1 MLKNDKL
8 DALIIMSGDV
18 LIKKNYEL
26 YQNTDVSGVIKPKS
40 LDRRVMRNINRENR
54 KKEYGNLYK
63 YFGRCAVLILVVCTV
78 SFAVMM
84 SVEAVRSAVWN
95 AIIEFFDDYL
105 SISYVMDSEVPD
117 KIEQKSEPEIERPEW
132 EKQVVAD
139 NNCMYVV
146 VYRENGEKIIT
157 YMQRVIDENNTLFD
171 NENTEIQNIKI
182 GEMSAVLM
190 FRTDMQT
197 YSLSWSDGRYE
208 YSLEA
213 HSSEITKE
221 DLISFAKTLR

>member
-63 YFGRCAVLILVVCTV
+63 YLRRCAVLILVVCTV

-84 SVEAVRSAVWN
+84 SVEAVRRDV
-95 AIIEFFDDYL
+95 Y
-105 SISYVMDSEVPD
+105 
-117 KIEQKSEPEIERPEW
+117 KR
-132 EKQVVAD
+132 QV
-139 NNCMYVV
+139 
-146 VYRENGEKIIT
+146 
-157 YMQRVIDENNTLFD
+157 
-171 NENTEIQNIKI
+171 
-182 GEMSAVLM
+182 
-190 FRTDMQT
+190 
-197 YSLSWSDGRYE
+197 
-208 YSLEA
+208 
-213 HSSEITKE
+213 
-221 DLISFAKTLR
+221 SFILPRKN

>member
-63 YFGRCAVLILVVCTV
+63 YLRRCAVLILVVCTV

-105 SISYVMDSEVPD
+105 SITYVMDSEVPD
-117 KIEQKSEPEIERPEW
+117 KIEQKSEPEIGRPEW

-139 NNCMYVV
+139 NNSMYVV

-157 YMQRVIDENNTLFD
+157 YMQRVIDENNTWFD

-208 YSLEA
+208 YSLES

>member
-105 SISYVMDSEVPD
+105 SITYVMDSEVPD
-117 KIEQKSEPEIERPEW
+117 KIEQKSEPEIGRPEW

-139 NNCMYVV
+139 NNSMYVV

-157 YMQRVIDENNTLFD
+157 YMQRVIDENNTWFD

-208 YSLEA
+208 YSLES

>member
-18 LIKKNYEL
+18 LIKKNYEM

-63 YFGRCAVLILVVCTV
+63 YLRRCAVLILVVCTV

-117 KIEQKSEPEIERPEW
+117 KIEQKSEPEIGRPEW

-139 NNCMYVV
+139 NNSMYVV

-157 YMQRVIDENNTLFD
+157 YMQRVIDENNTWFD

-208 YSLEA
+208 YSLES

>member
-26 YQNTDVSGVIKPKS
+26 YQNTDVSGVIRPKS
-40 LDRRVMRNINRENR
+40 LDRRVMRNINREKR
-54 KKEYGNLYK
+54 KKEHGNLYK
-63 YFGRCAVLILVVCTV
+63 YLRRCAVLILVVCTV

-117 KIEQKSEPEIERPEW
+117 KIEQKSEPEIGRPEW

-139 NNCMYVV
+139 NNGMYVV

-157 YMQRVIDENNTLFD
+157 YMQRVIDENNTWFD

-208 YSLEA
+208 YSLES

>member
-63 YFGRCAVLILVVCTV
+63 YLRRCAVLILVVCTV

-117 KIEQKSEPEIERPEW
+117 KIEQKSEPEIGRPEW

-139 NNCMYVV
+139 NNGMYVV

-157 YMQRVIDENNTLFD
+157 YMQRVIDENNTWFD

-208 YSLEA
+208 YSLES

>member
-40 LDRRVMRNINRENR
+40 LDRRVIRNINRENR

-63 YFGRCAVLILVVCTV
+63 YLRRCAVLILVVCTV

-117 KIEQKSEPEIERPEW
+117 KIEQKSEPEIGRPEW

-139 NNCMYVV
+139 NNSMYVV

-157 YMQRVIDENNTLFD
+157 YMQRVIDENNTWFD

-208 YSLEA
+208 YSLES

>member
-117 KIEQKSEPEIERPEW
+117 KIEQKSELEIGRPEW

-139 NNCMYVV
+139 NNSMYVV

-157 YMQRVIDENNTLFD
+157 YMQRVIDESINQPIKLKSTL
-171 NENTEIQNIKI
+171 K
-182 GEMSAVLM
+182 
-190 FRTDMQT
+190 
-197 YSLSWSDGRYE
+197 
-208 YSLEA
+208 
-213 HSSEITKE
+213 SSHLWPFII
-221 DLISFAKTLR
+221 L

>member
-63 YFGRCAVLILVVCTV
+63 YLRRCAVLILVVCTV

-105 SISYVMDSEVPD
+105 SITYVMDSEVPD
-117 KIEQKSEPEIERPEW
+117 KIEQKSEPEIGRPEW

-139 NNCMYVV
+139 NNSMYVV

-157 YMQRVIDENNTLFD
+157 YMQRVIDENNTWFD

-182 GEMSAVLM
+182 GEMSAVLV

-208 YSLEA
+208 YSLES

>member
-40 LDRRVMRNINRENR
+40 LDRRVIRNINRENR

-63 YFGRCAVLILVVCTV
+63 YLRRCAVLILVVCTV

-117 KIEQKSEPEIERPEW
+117 KIEQKSEPEIGRPEW
-132 EKQVVAD
+132 EKQIVFD
-139 NNCMYVV
+139 NDFMFGVDYW
-146 VYRENGEKIIT
+146 YNGNLMLSYKKII
-157 YMQRVIDENNTLFD
+157 VDGSENWLD
-171 NENTEIQNIKI
+171 NENTKSEKINIGVNVGMLFSFVDK
-182 GEMSAVLM
+182 
-190 FRTDMQT
+190 QT
-197 YSLSWSDGRYE
+197 YCLTWQNDKYC
-208 YSLEA
+208 YYLE
-213 HSSEITKE
+213 SCSPEISKE
-221 DLISFAKTLR
+221 ELIEWAKLIE

>member
-26 YQNTDVSGVIKPKS
+26 YQNTDVSGVIRPKS
-40 LDRRVMRNINRENR
+40 LDRRVMRNINREKR
-54 KKEYGNLYK
+54 KKEHGNLYK
-63 YFGRCAVLILVVCTV
+63 YLRRCAVLILVVCTV

-105 SISYVMDSEVPD
+105 SISYVMDSEVPG
-117 KIEQKSEPEIERPEW
+117 KIEQKSEPEIGRPEW

-139 NNCMYVV
+139 NNSMYVV

-157 YMQRVIDENNTLFD
+157 YMQRVIDENNTWFD

-208 YSLEA
+208 YSLES

>member
-26 YQNTDVSGVIKPKS
+26 YQNTDVSGVIKPEY

-63 YFGRCAVLILVVCTV
+63 YLRRCAVLILVVCTV

-105 SISYVMDSEVPD
+105 SISYVMGTVKFP
-117 KIEQKSEPEIERPEW
+117 
-132 EKQVVAD
+132 
-139 NNCMYVV
+139 
-146 VYRENGEKIIT
+146 
-157 YMQRVIDENNTLFD
+157 
-171 NENTEIQNIKI
+171 IK
-182 GEMSAVLM
+182 
-190 FRTDMQT
+190 
-197 YSLSWSDGRYE
+197 
-208 YSLEA
+208 
-213 HSSEITKE
+213 
-221 DLISFAKTLR
+221 